1 MTPAQAIDTLATL
14 AANRIISRGDDD
26 ATAAWMLSV
35 RQCIEELAANAD
47 AQRDR
52 ARLDHVLTMV
62 RMSRADVDFDM
73 GARK

>member
-1 MTPAQAIDTLATL
+1 MSPKEAVDTLTNL
-14 AANRIISRGDDD
+14 AANRIAFNGESDPT
-26 ATAAWMLSV
+26 ATFMLGV
-35 RQCIEELAANAD
+35 IRAIEELAANAD

-52 ARLDHVLTMV
+52 ARLDHVLQMV

>member
-1 MTPAQAIDTLATL
+1 MTPKEAIDTLTNL
-14 AANRIISRGDDD
+14 AANRIAFNGENDP
-26 ATAAWMLSV
+26 TAAFMLGV
-35 RQCIEELAANAD
+35 IRAIEDLSANAD